1 MTTENWNIA
10 LRLRLKKSKNLLPS
24 YETVEA
30 SVLCSQKNPSLFSMT
45 TRS

>member
-1 MTTENWNIA
+1 MIIENWNNA

-30 SVLCSQKNPSLFSMT
+30 SVLCSQKNTSLFNMT